1 MKTTRESAREESH
14 KKVTHSLQELLEK
27 NYDAEKDYRTARE
40 RAENN
45 SLKEFFKKQ
54 AVRRNHF
61 ATEIDRQLHS
71 LNERPKESGS
81 AMSTI
86 HRTWFNLRSSIG
98 KDTDKVLLE
107 ECLRGEKNSVEEYEK
122 KLRKNK
128 FPANIE
134 DALRQ
139 HLTEMRATLAEIKSI
154 EDFH

>member
-14 KKVTHSLQELLEK
+14 KKIAHSLQELLEK
-27 NYDAEKDYRTARE
+27 NYDTEKDYRTARE

-54 AVRRNHF
+54 AVRKNHY

-81 AMSTI
+81 ALGTI
-86 HRTWFNLRSSIG
+86 HRTWINLRSSIG
-98 KDTDKVLLE
+98 KNTDEILLE

-122 KLRKNK
+122 ELRKNK
-128 FPANIE
+128 FPASIE
-134 DALRQ
+134 EVLRH
-139 HLTEMRATLAEIKSI
+139 HLTEMRATLSEIKSL
-154 EDFH
+154 ENFR